1 MSKIYEIEIE
11 ETLQKVVKIE
21 ANSIDES
28 IDIAK
33 EKYSNQEYI
42 LDYQDYKDTEFR
54 EYKDEVMLY
63 FSINFIYDI
72 IFLIIL
78 RVEATLYFSINFIY
92 DIMNTSYPNTIAMLY
107 FSINFI
113 YDIITRNTK

>member
-21 ANSIDES
+21 ANSIDEA

-72 IFLIIL
+72 IKELESL
-78 RVEATLYFSINFIY
+78 HYEE
-92 DIMNTSYPNTIAMLY
+92 LY

-113 YDIITRNTK
+113 YDIINIKKKCY

>member
-21 ANSIDES
+21 ANSIDEA

-42 LDYQDYKDTEFR
+42 LD
-54 EYKDEVMLY
+54 
-63 FSINFIYDI
+63 
-72 IFLIIL
+72 
-78 RVEATLYFSINFIY
+78 
-92 DIMNTSYPNTIAMLY
+92 
-107 FSINFI
+107 
-113 YDIITRNTK
+113 